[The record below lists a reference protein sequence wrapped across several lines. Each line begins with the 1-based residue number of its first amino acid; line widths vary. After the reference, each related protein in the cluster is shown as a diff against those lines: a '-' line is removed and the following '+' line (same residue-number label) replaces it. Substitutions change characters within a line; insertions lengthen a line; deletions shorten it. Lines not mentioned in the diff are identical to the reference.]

1 MSSNAEAAQ
10 DKPDFQTALAQAL
23 GAQILD
29 EAHVL
34 SFDMETRTLVSA
46 SEATIFLLELSGDT
60 LGVHDFDSLIA
71 SPGQTSDDLWNRA
84 VAGTGQVWSGSFA
97 ASRSG
102 SAHPM
107 QMRSVVSICP
117 DGSLRLSV
125 VGEPASAGL
134 PAAGSASAGAGHPLA
149 PLCDS
154 ALTSARYDA
163 EGHIQEVSASMCA
176 LLDQP
181 PDDLIGQHMRRQL
194 DAEFSRAKAWTEAW
208 AGLARGECA
217 VLDIPRRHGG
227 RGIVWTRSHL
237 LPLTEA
243 GGGFSGALEIA
254 VDITRER
261 RDLDRM
267 RARQSALDSRLATA
281 EFRTDGTIL
290 EASAGFCK
298 LLGLTQTDLES
309 ASHKTL
315 MPAELAGA
323 RRHDDFWDRLSR
335 GEPVSGLFRHESP
348 DGRIVWLS
356 SCYLPLAGAGT
367 EEVQSVLFVGHD
379 VTAARKAEAEAENR
393 LDALDRAMMV
403 AEYDGAGRI
412 RSANGGWLDRMGHR
426 IEDILGRGL
435 DIFLDKDSVKDGSAA
450 RFWEDL
456 RENDGFSGELV
467 WVDADGREVWL
478 HTVFHP
484 VTDPEGHADRVIQI
498 AVDIT
503 DTKRRMLDL
512 DGKWQA
518 ALNHQAVVE
527 FDPDGKI
534 LEANEGFLRLV
545 GHSLREVRG
554 QSHSSF
560 CPGDYIRSSA
570 YTDFWMA
577 LRKGEAQSGRYRH
590 VARFDRDLFLLA
602 HYTPLTDFRGEVD
615 RVVMC
620 GYDISPQIELERAT
634 AARAQDLTTEI
645 DGLREVND
653 MLRGDADLLARTNEK
668 LQDSARNG
676 DRLLDGAL
684 SEMRTAREAADKV
697 TEIVDLVGD
706 IAVQTNLLA
715 FNAAIEAA
723 RAGEHG
729 AGFSIVADEVRKLA
743 ERNGEAAR
751 EISRHIERA
760 NDSILRS
767 ADGTEQTIERIRAI
781 GSMAEEACG
790 GLTQVLAHA
799 GVGEAAAVTLARLA
813 EELGQAAGP
822 KES

>member
-1 MSSNAEAAQ
+1 MTSNAEASQ
-10 DKPDFQTALAQAL
+10 DTADFETALAQAL

-34 SFDMETRTLVSA
+34 SFDMETRGLVSA
-46 SEATIFLLELSGDT
+46 SEPTIFLLELSEDA

-84 VAGTGQVWSGSFA
+84 VAGTGPVWSGSFT

-102 SAHPM
+102 SSHPM
-107 QMRSVVSICP
+107 QMRSVVSVCP

-125 VGEPASAGL
+125 VGEPTCAAP
-134 PAAGSASAGAGHPLA
+134 PATQKA
-149 PLCDS
+149 PAEVDS
-154 ALTSARYDA
+154 ALASLRYDA
-163 EGHIQEVSASMCA
+163 EGHIQQVSAPMCA
-176 LLDQP
+176 LLGQTP
-181 PDDLIGQHMRRQL
+181 EDLIGQHMRRQV
-194 DAEFSRAKAWTEAW
+194 DAEFGRGTAWAEAW
-208 AGLARGECA
+208 AGLLRGERT
-217 VLDIPRRHGG
+217 VLDIPHRHGG
-227 RGIVWTRSHL
+227 RGTVWTRSHL
-237 LPLTEA
+237 LPLTDAE
-243 GGGFSGALEIA
+243 GGFAGALEIA
-254 VDITRER
+254 TDITRER

-267 RARQSALDSRLATA
+267 RSRHAALDSRLAIA

-290 EASAGFCK
+290 EASGGFCK
-298 LLGLTQTDLES
+298 LLGLARADLDG

-315 MPAELAGA
+315 MPAEFAGS
-323 RRHDDFWDRLSR
+323 RRYDDFWDRLSR
-335 GEPVSGLFRHESP
+335 GEPVSGLFRHEGP

-356 SCYLPLAGAGT
+356 SCYMPQAAAETG
-367 EEVQSVLFVGHD
+367 EVQSVLFVGHD
-379 VTAARKAEAEAENR
+379 MTEARKAETAAEGR

-403 AEYDGAGRI
+403 AEYDSAGRI
-412 RSANGGWLDRMGHR
+412 LSANGMLLDRMGHR
-426 IEDILGRGL
+426 IEDIRGSSHGLFLEKGR
-435 DIFLDKDSVKDGSAA
+435 DKDGTEA

-456 RENDGFSGELV
+456 RDNGGFSGEIM

-478 HTVFHP
+478 HTVYHP
-484 VTDPEGHADRVIQI
+484 VADPEGQSDRIIQI

-503 DTKRRMLDL
+503 ETKRLMLDL

-534 LEANEGFLRLV
+534 LQANEGFLRLV

-560 CPGDYIRSSA
+560 CHGDDIRSPA

-590 VARFDRDLFLLA
+590 VARFDRDLFMLA

-620 GYDISPQIELERAT
+620 GYDISSQVELERAT
-634 AARAQDLTTEI
+634 ATRAQALTAEL
-645 DGLREVND
+645 GSLHEVND

-781 GSMAEEACG
+781 GSMAEEAIG
-790 GLTQVLAHA
+790 GLTQVVAHA
-799 GVGEAAAVTLARLA
+799 GVGEAAAATLARLA

-822 KES
+822 NGQ